1 MMIYNTLLRVSAST
15 LVDSLTT
22 EWSFPSQ
29 ALINESFS
37 SEALS
42 PTLNPSL
49 SYWWTERE
57 ASAPSAEGGDSDN
70 VMIQYWVSTLLWGE
84 GCVLYVWLWFWY
96 DEILIIS
103 LSVDLY
109 WDYYTFGLSQCF
121 HFFNQKYNSYAIH
134 SENTTEIPPPA
145 LPYFPPAVKYLIS
158 TVHSRTSISI

>member
-1 MMIYNTLLRVSAST
+1 MIYNTLLRVSAST

-57 ASAPSAEGGDSDN
+57 ARETGFNTEQLRVRVPRVRRVVSQTMLWFNTESASIS
-70 VMIQYWVSTLLWGE
+70 LLWGE

-96 DEILIIS
+96 DEILIIFIGWPA
-103 LSVDLY
+103 LHR
-109 WDYYTFGLSQCF
+109 GIPGG
-121 HFFNQKYNSYAIH
+121 N
-134 SENTTEIPPPA
+134 TEIA
-145 LPYFPPAVKYLIS
+145 KITHKLRVFLYKL
-158 TVHSRTSISI
+158 REKCN